1 MKKILIPFLALFM
14 LLFSIEEVLA
24 QRRKKTTEE
33 TSDKVSLDAFKFR
46 NIGPAFLSGRISDI
60 AMHPENNSLWYV
72 AVASGGVWKTEN
84 AGTTWQSIFEGQGTF
99 AAGCV
104 TIDPNNPSTVWV
116 GTG

>member
-60 AMHPENNSLWYV
+60 AMHPETI
-72 AVASGGVWKTEN
+72 ASGMWLLLLVVYGKQKMPVQPGSLFLKDKVPLLL
-84 AGTTWQSIFEGQGTF
+84 A
-99 AAGCV
+99 V
-104 TIDPNNPSTVWV
+104 LP
-116 GTG
+116 